1 LNFTELDLPF
11 ELRPY
16 QEEGVKFLLTSSH
29 GLLADDMGLGKT
41 IQVIAALKHKYTQ
54 EGIFKC
60 LIIVPNSLITNWQK
74 EFNVWFPDVPLT
86 LLEGDSA
93 NRAIL
98 LQRNRGFT
106 LATYDQIRIAY
117 SDQGLRSGNEILQ
130 YPEFDIVI
138 LDEAQKIKNSN
149 SQTTLACNLIQKKSA
164 WVLTGTPLEN
174 NESDIVTL
182 FSFLK
187 RKTIKKGMGLL
198 DIKNIIAPYMLRRL
212 KKEVLTELPELIE
225 QDFFINLSAEQQKE
239 YDMVF
244 DSRRE
249 KNPLEVITALKKIC
263 NFSENLKSSKLDRLQ
278 DVLEELDQK
287 NEKSIVF
294 SQYVKTLEK
303 IDSSL
308 NADNV
313 FLYHGGYNK
322 KEKDDILHNFKN
334 YPGSAVLL
342 MSLQAGSV
350 GLNLQEASTV
360 ILFDRWWNP
369 AVENQ
374 AIARAHRMGRTEPVH
389 AIKFIIQNTIEERI
403 NQLLQE
409 KSDIFDDVIEGAVEV
424 RNKLKLNEILEI

>member
-41 IQVIAALKHKYTQ
+41 IQVIAALKHKYRQ

-130 YPEFDIVI
+130 YPEFDVVI

-244 DSRRE
+244 ESRRE

-263 NFSENLKSSKLDRLQ
+263 NFSENLKSSKLDRLK
-278 DVLEELDQK
+278 DVLEELYQK

>member
-1 LNFTELDLPF
+1 MNFTELDLPF

-41 IQVIAALKHKYTQ
+41 IQVIAALKHKYRE

-130 YPEFDIVI
+130 YPEFDVVI

-244 DSRRE
+244 ESRRE

-263 NFSENLKSSKLDRLQ
+263 NFSENLKSSKLDRLK